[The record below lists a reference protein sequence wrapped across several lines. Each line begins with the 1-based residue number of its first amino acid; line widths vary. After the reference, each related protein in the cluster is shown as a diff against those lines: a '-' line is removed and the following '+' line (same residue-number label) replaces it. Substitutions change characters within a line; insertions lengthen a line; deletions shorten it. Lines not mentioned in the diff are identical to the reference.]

1 MGGSMTQGLARG
13 NPPHSGLDL
22 SRDFNRVLFGNPM
35 REKDMKPKLPLGK
48 IDPQILRKLLSQY
61 TSAGG
66 RVLIGAGIGE
76 DAAIIDMGSVCLV
89 AKTDPIT
96 HVTDEIGTYA
106 VHINANDIASMGG
119 QPLWF
124 LATILMPSPSNARDI
139 KRIFSQISKACRE
152 LGIAYCGGHTEV
164 TSAVNT
170 PVVVGQMLGEAARD
184 NLKPSSGAREG
195 DDLVMTKTAA
205 IEATAIIAL
214 EKERELIPFFPKTLI
229 RKAQKYLWDPGI
241 SVVKEASLLKGIGEV
256 HAFHDPTEGGLGTG
270 IYEMA
275 TASGLG
281 VEVDRER
288 IPLTKET
295 RLLCEYC
302 HIDPMGAF
310 ASGSLLVAVSPSGSE
325 KVIRTLGKA
334 GVPAAR
340 IGRMVAGKKGF
351 TLIQGSR
358 KTALPVF
365 IQDELSKIFG

>member
-1 MGGSMTQGLARG
+1 
-13 NPPHSGLDL
+13 
-22 SRDFNRVLFGNPM
+22 
-35 REKDMKPKLPLGK
+35 MKSKLPLGK
-48 IDPQILRKLLSQY
+48 IDPKILAGLLSQY
-61 TSAGG
+61 TSAGK

-76 DAAIIDMGSVCLV
+76 DAAIIDMGPVCLV

-96 HVTDEIGTYA
+96 HVTDEIGHYA

-124 LATILMPSPSNARDI
+124 LATILMPSRSNHRNV
-139 KRIFSQISKACRE
+139 KRIFCQISRACVE

-170 PVVVGQMLGEAARD
+170 PVVVGQMLGEVTRD
-184 NLKPSSGAREG
+184 HLKPSSGAREG
-195 DDLVMTKTAA
+195 DDLVMTKSAA

-214 EKERELIPFFPKTLI
+214 EKAKELETSFPKKFI

-241 SVVKEASLLKGIGEV
+241 SILKEASLLKGMREV

-281 VEVDRER
+281 VEVDREC

-310 ASGSLLVAVSPSGSE
+310 ASGSLLVAVSRGASE
-325 KVIRTLGKA
+325 KVIRTLRKA
-334 GVPAAR
+334 GVPATR
-340 IGRMVAGKKGF
+340 IGRMVAKKKGL
-351 TLIQGSR
+351 TLIQASR

-365 IQDELSKIFG
+365 HQDELSKIFG